1 MNVIMR
7 VAYNR
12 PEMLQLSIEY
22 EIAAREHHTLP
33 GKFHT
38 LFVIEHGAPQ
48 KIFDLINKYPFE
60 HSVITRDQ
68 KFELTKN
75 ILEGMKEAFK
85 LTNDYIIYIEDDI
98 LVHKS
103 YFKYMDILLNMKDLG
118 PYTVLSAYNKNDGE
132 DVSEVYRGH
141 HYCAWAALI
150 TKKFFMDYIIHCIN
164 PSYYESYASRDRFV
178 KVLDNKCKKYW
189 EKGYKYRG
197 DGKHHAQAG
206 VINRFVDLAM
216 IQNGAYVII
225 PYVNRQQHIGYCQ
238 SYNRPGGILPG
249 NDFEERL
256 ENLKETILNADKM
269 YELSGTKIYNDYKIF
284 SPKLDEW
291 DGTIYVK

>member
-22 EIAAREHHTLP
+22 EIAAREYYMLP

-60 HSVITRDQ
+60 HSIIVRNQ
-68 KFELTKN
+68 KFGLTKN
-75 ILEGMKEAFK
+75 ILKGMKEAFK
-85 LTNDYIIYIEDDI
+85 LVDDYVIYIEDDI
-98 LVHKS
+98 LIHET
-103 YFKYMDILLNMKDLG
+103 YFKYMDTLLNMKNLE
-118 PYTVLSAYNKNDGE
+118 PYTVLSAYNKQDDG
-132 DVSEVYRGH
+132 DVHEVYRGN

-150 TKKFFMDYIIHCIN
+150 TKKFFNDYIIHCSN
-164 PSYYESYASRDRFV
+164 SSYYESNFSRDRFV
-178 KVLDNKCKKYW
+178 RSLGERFKDNKL
-189 EKGYKYRG
+189 YKYRNDLG
-197 DGKHHAQAG
+197 MHNEQAG
-206 VINRFVDLAM
+206 LINKLVDIAIIQDDVYVITPRINR
-216 IQNGAYVII
+216 Q
-225 PYVNRQQHIGYCQ
+225 RHIGFAGK
-238 SYNRPGGILPG
+238 NRHSKPLIG
-249 NDFEERL
+249 NNFDGRL
-256 ENLKETILNADKM
+256 EHLREIIKTSESM
-269 YELSGTKIYNDYKIF
+269 YDMTFSKQYKDYKIF